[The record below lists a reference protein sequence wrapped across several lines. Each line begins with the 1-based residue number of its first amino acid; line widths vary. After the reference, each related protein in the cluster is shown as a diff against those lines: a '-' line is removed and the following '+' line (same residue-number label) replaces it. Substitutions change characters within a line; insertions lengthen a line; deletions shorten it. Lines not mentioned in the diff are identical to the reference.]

1 MESTCLNVASTL
13 DVRVVPVISCI
24 GYFNA
29 PPNTYVT
36 LEDLWM
42 LSEVQT
48 KIFNLRSDILSGK

>member
-42 LSEVQT
+42 LLLNSL
-48 KIFNLRSDILSGK
+48 NS